1 MIEDVLLKT
10 AVEQFGQLGLDGA
23 STRAIAQ
30 AAGTAMSSITYHYGG
45 KEGLYLAAVDYIVQ
59 QMRERIAPVLA
70 TMPQP
75 GEPISPQ
82 EAQDC
87 AARLIEAM
95 ARIMIGEHSACHAA
109 FIVREQLQ
117 PTAAFERLYSGI
129 MGEIIELLTRLAG
142 AATGIDDP
150 VELRLIAMSMA
161 GQALSLRSARAAV
174 HKALGVSEIG
184 PDEQERICLRIRR
197 NIQAILTAARN
208 EP

>member
-161 GQALSLRSARAAV
+161 AQA
-174 HKALGVSEIG
+174 
-184 PDEQERICLRIRR
+184 QR
-197 NIQAILTAARN
+197 NR
-208 EP
+208 PG